1 MPLFDCGYYMKQ
13 DYIKPF
19 VEKPTDDDY
28 NPITLLMD
36 INDWWFELPR
46 NIRPSTPRPGSASSF
61 AAVSLAQNE
70 R

>member
-19 VEKPTDDDY
+19 VEKSTDDDY

-46 NIRPSTPRPGSASSF
+46 DQ
-61 AAVSLAQNE
+61 AVRLLLPPLLSPTMNDE
-70 R
+70 RS